1 MVSGDPLLMSYEQ
14 WPSCPPRGPVGVAS
28 MAYASFDHLL
38 LILARLS
45 NFGGKDRIRKQRA
58 IAAQGGQWRPHADL
72 LAGMQRPSRVETTG
86 SDVKPSS
93 NQSPPSTTI
102 PQAHPTSDSSKSKIS
117 TAPTA
122 NEGRPRQNKASV
134 QGPGF
139 HGMMPPPETP
149 VKMFPSFHR
158 MNAQLNSRGSPEQ
171 AKRKPSSPGDLDAEN
186 AKALEEH
193 TSLCKAF
200 DLFARCLGPD
210 FDPLPADGTTPSSP
224 FGPVLRYQSSEIAC
238 IWLHYNVGRI
248 LLHRLHPYM
257 PPAAMVAAGVAAHLT
272 REYAARVGKIC
283 SGLYSMIPG
292 DASEPLNHT
301 YAGAL
306 IESTFT
312 LLFAGVQYQDI
323 SQRGWTIA
331 KLHDIAR
338 MTGWQTS
345 ASIAAA
351 CETAWE
357 RMGQAGKGPPYT
369 RSLDKSNEDARVNGI
384 YRRMYPTGADGP
396 SGALD
401 PTAEHESQFVSHDRS
416 MIGKHGSTRVHWAMG
431 LLSVEEDIKKL
442 TIDQT

>member
-1 MVSGDPLLMSYEQ
+1 MVSGDPLLMPYDQ
-14 WPSCPPRGPVGVAS
+14 WPNCPPRGPIGVGS

-45 NFGGKDRIRKQRA
+45 DFGGKDRLRKQRA
-58 IAAQGGQWRPHADL
+58 IAAQGGQWRPHGDL
-72 LAGMQRPSRVETTG
+72 FRASQPQSTAEATSLGAKQPANQPPQSQ
-86 SDVKPSS
+86 PQSS
-93 NQSPPSTTI
+93 I
-102 PQAHPTSDSSKSKIS
+102 DPTKLKAS

-122 NEGRPRQNKASV
+122 NEGRPRQNKAPA

-149 VKMFPSFHR
+149 VWMLPSFHR
-158 MNAQLNSRGSPEQ
+158 MSAQLNSRSSPEQ
-171 AKRKPSSPGDLDAEN
+171 VKRKPSLPGDLDAET

-193 TSLCKAF
+193 SSLCKAF
-200 DLFARCLGPD
+200 GLFAKSLGPD
-210 FDPLPADGTTPSSP
+210 FDPLPADGATPSSP
-224 FGPVLRYQSSEIAC
+224 FGPGLRYQSSAIAC
-238 IWLHYNVGRI
+238 IWLHYNIGRI

-272 REYAARVGKIC
+272 RDYAANVGKIC
-283 SGLYSMIPG
+283 SGLYSTIPSN
-292 DASEPLNHT
+292 AAEPLDPT

-331 KLHDIAR
+331 KLYDIAR

-369 RSLDKSNEDARVNGI
+369 RSLDQSNEDARVNGI
-384 YRRMYPTGADGP
+384 YRRIYPTGVDGP
-396 SGALD
+396 SNTLD
-401 PTAEHESQFVSHDRS
+401 ATAEHESQFVSHDRS

-442 TIDQT
+442 SIDQK